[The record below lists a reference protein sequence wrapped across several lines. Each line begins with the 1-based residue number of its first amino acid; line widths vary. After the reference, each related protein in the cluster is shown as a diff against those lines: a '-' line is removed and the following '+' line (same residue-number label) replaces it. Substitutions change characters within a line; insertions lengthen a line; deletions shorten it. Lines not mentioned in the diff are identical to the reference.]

1 MGDPRSKLSFVEF
14 INVVQ
19 IEFNQF
25 LLIVLNMKRWLN
37 FWVMP
42 LDGLL
47 KGTLQA
53 EDTILDAFDDLLSV
67 DVKR

>member
-1 MGDPRSKLSFVEF
+1 MGDPRAQLSFVEF

-25 LLIVLNMKRWLN
+25 FLIVLNMKWRLN
-37 FWVMP
+37 LWVMP

-47 KGTLQA
+47 KSTLEA
-53 EDTILDAFDDLLSV
+53 KDPILDAFDDLLAI
-67 DVKR
+67 DVE